1 MGALRDFAGR
11 LKGRAGRGGIEYMP
25 YVFLTGATGLLGRY
39 LIKDLTLAGL
49 PLAVLV
55 RPSRR
60 ATARHR
66 VESVMCQLDGLLGRL
81 LPRPV
86 VLEGDITQP
95 DLGLDARSIRWV
107 AENCD
112 TM

>member
-1 MGALRDFAGR
+1 MGYGFGR
-11 LKGRAGRGGIEYMP
+11 RNQFMN

-39 LIKDLTLAGL
+39 LIKDLTLAGI

-60 ATARHR
+60 ATAQHR
-66 VESVMCQLDGLLGRL
+66 VENVMCYWDKELGRS

-86 VLEGDITQP
+86 VLDGDITEP
-95 DLGLDARSIRWV
+95 DLGLDARSTRWV
-107 AENCD
+107 AEN
-112 TM
+112 